1 MKTTVTGLLSLLLP
15 CAALAQSQ
23 DIEYRTDELDKS
35 EEEKV
40 QVEAFFETEWHE
52 FNNLDFRSL
61 DESSD
66 QAILDSDDRNS
77 VPFTG
82 AAVSVSAQIED
93 NLRFVLGASHRGLW
107 GNDQIGSVNN
117 FGGFAYFNAM
127 YIDAETLN
135 GNVNFRIGRQAF
147 SLGGVPSRQEFA
159 LFDIVDQV
167 RVDIELGEKFSLVLI
182 PINVAS
188 IAAQDDA
195 TFIGYIGQ
203 SQLDTFGFRG
213 DRMTRRHGFQLIADE
228 LFGPV
233 SAQVYTFYS
242 DLGSLGSGADIS
254 YSGLLGNFT
263 DNDWVLNAG
272 FRAWGDF
279 TAVKPWLA
287 IDASTGIDR
296 RELVVQDVDT
306 TGFSVNIGTDIET
319 GDEDKGF
326 RGQVAYFDSFGPAY
340 SSDGLQYS
348 HGYVGM
354 KARHAGGTLANRYLG
369 WHPTSYVGMFGVD
382 TTPQDMNR
390 KSGTRVIQ
398 LKAGYDFGRFETKLS
413 GWFFQDTGVSSVD
426 FDTVDTIATPFGY
439 AREEFVAEERLGKVL
454 GEEINL
460 DLTYYTTDTMSV
472 YLNGAV
478 FIPGPFYG
486 IEIARVAGTAL
497 GSNAPAMPW
506 GAYAGTRV
514 RF

>member
-203 SQLDTFGFRG
+203 SQLDT
-213 DRMTRRHGFQLIADE
+213 
-228 LFGPV
+228 
-233 SAQVYTFYS
+233 
-242 DLGSLGSGADIS
+242 
-254 YSGLLGNFT
+254 
-263 DNDWVLNAG
+263 
-272 FRAWGDF
+272 
-279 TAVKPWLA
+279 
-287 IDASTGIDR
+287 
-296 RELVVQDVDT
+296 
-306 TGFSVNIGTDIET
+306 
-319 GDEDKGF
+319 
-326 RGQVAYFDSFGPAY
+326 
-340 SSDGLQYS
+340 
-348 HGYVGM
+348 
-354 KARHAGGTLANRYLG
+354 
-369 WHPTSYVGMFGVD
+369 
-382 TTPQDMNR
+382 
-390 KSGTRVIQ
+390 
-398 LKAGYDFGRFETKLS
+398 
-413 GWFFQDTGVSSVD
+413 
-426 FDTVDTIATPFGY
+426 
-439 AREEFVAEERLGKVL
+439 
-454 GEEINL
+454 
-460 DLTYYTTDTMSV
+460 
-472 YLNGAV
+472 
-478 FIPGPFYG
+478 
-486 IEIARVAGTAL
+486 
-497 GSNAPAMPW
+497 
-506 GAYAGTRV
+506 
-514 RF
+514 

>member
-1 MKTTVTGLLSLLLP
+1 M
-15 CAALAQSQ
+15 
-23 DIEYRTDELDKS
+23 
-35 EEEKV
+35 
-40 QVEAFFETEWHE
+40 
-52 FNNLDFRSL
+52 
-61 DESSD
+61 
-66 QAILDSDDRNS
+66 
-77 VPFTG
+77 
-82 AAVSVSAQIED
+82 
-93 NLRFVLGASHRGLW
+93 
-107 GNDQIGSVNN
+107 
-117 FGGFAYFNAM
+117 
-127 YIDAETLN
+127 
-135 GNVNFRIGRQAF
+135 
-147 SLGGVPSRQEFA
+147 
-159 LFDIVDQV
+159 FDIVDQV
-167 RVDIELGEKFSLVLI
+167 RVDISLGETFSLVLI
-182 PINVAS
+182 PINVSS

-213 DRMTRRHGFQLIADE
+213 DRMTRRHGFQLIANE

-242 DLGSLGSGADIS
+242 DLGSLGSGSDIS

-272 FRAWGDF
+272 FRAWADLS
-279 TAVKPWLA
+279 ALQPWIA

-296 RELVVQDVDT
+296 RELVVQDIDT
-306 TGFSVNIGTDIET
+306 TGIALNIGTDIQT
-319 GDEDKGF
+319 GDDEKGF

-354 KARHAGGTLANRYLG
+354 KGRHAGGTLANRYLG
-369 WHPTSYVGMFGVD
+369 WHPSSYVGMFGVD

-398 LKAGYDFGRFETKLS
+398 LKAGYDFGRLNAKVS

-426 FDTVDTIATPFGY
+426 FPNVDSIATPFGY
-439 AREEFVAEERLGKVL
+439 AREEFAAEQRLGKVL
-454 GEEINL
+454 GEEVNL
-460 DLTYYTTDTMSV
+460 DLTYDATESMSV
-472 YLNGAV
+472 YLNGAG
-478 FIPGPFYG
+478 FIPGPFYATQ
-486 IEIARVAGTAL
+486 IARVAGTAL
-497 GSNAPAMPW
+497 GSDSPAMPW

>member
-1 MKTTVTGLLSLLLP
+1 MKSTVTGLLSLLVP
-15 CAALAQSQ
+15 ISALAQSQ

-35 EEEKV
+35 EEKKV

-61 DESSD
+61 DETSD

-77 VPFTG
+77 IPFTG
-82 AAVSVSAQIED
+82 AAISVSAQIED

-127 YIDAETLN
+127 YIDAEAMNDT
-135 GNVNFRIGRQAF
+135 VRFRVGRQAY
-147 SLGGVPSRQEFA
+147 SLGGIPSRHEYA

-167 RVDIELGEKFSLVLI
+167 RVDIALGETFNLVLI

-213 DRMTRRHGFQLIADE
+213 DRMTRRHGFQLIAND

-233 SAQVYTFYS
+233 NAQVYTFYS

-279 TAVKPWLA
+279 DVVKPWLA

-296 RELVVQDVDT
+296 QELVVQDIDT
-306 TGFSVNIGTDIET
+306 TGMAINVGTEIQT
-319 GDEDKGF
+319 GDGDKGF
-326 RGQVAYFDSFGPAY
+326 RSLIGYFDSFGPAY
-340 SSDGLQYS
+340 SKDGLQYS

-354 KARHAGGTLANRYLG
+354 KARHSGGTLANRYLG

-390 KSGTRVIQ
+390 KSGTRVIH
-398 LKAGYDFGRFETKLS
+398 LNAGYDFGRIETKLS
-413 GWFFQDTGVSSVD
+413 GWFFQDTGVSNVD
-426 FDTVDTIATPFGY
+426 FATVDTLATPFGY
-439 AREEFVAEERLGKVL
+439 AREEFAAEQRLGNVL

-460 DLTYYTTDTMSV
+460 DITYTTSNAMSV
-472 YLNGAV
+472 YVNGAV
-478 FIPGPFYG
+478 FIPGPFYAT
-486 IEIARVAGTAL
+486 EIARVAGTAL
-497 GSNAPAMPW
+497 GSDSPAMPW
-506 GAYAGTRV
+506 GAYAGTKV

>member
-1 MKTTVTGLLSLLLP
+1 
-15 CAALAQSQ
+15 
-23 DIEYRTDELDKS
+23 
-35 EEEKV
+35 
-40 QVEAFFETEWHE
+40 
-52 FNNLDFRSL
+52 
-61 DESSD
+61 
-66 QAILDSDDRNS
+66 
-77 VPFTG
+77 
-82 AAVSVSAQIED
+82 
-93 NLRFVLGASHRGLW
+93 
-107 GNDQIGSVNN
+107 
-117 FGGFAYFNAM
+117 
-127 YIDAETLN
+127 
-135 GNVNFRIGRQAF
+135 
-147 SLGGVPSRQEFA
+147 
-159 LFDIVDQV
+159 
-167 RVDIELGEKFSLVLI
+167 
-182 PINVAS
+182 
-188 IAAQDDA
+188 
-195 TFIGYIGQ
+195 
-203 SQLDTFGFRG
+203 
-213 DRMTRRHGFQLIADE
+213 
-228 LFGPV
+228 
-233 SAQVYTFYS
+233 
-242 DLGSLGSGADIS
+242 
-254 YSGLLGNFT
+254 
-263 DNDWVLNAG
+263 
-272 FRAWGDF
+272 
-279 TAVKPWLA
+279 
-287 IDASTGIDR
+287 
-296 RELVVQDVDT
+296 
-306 TGFSVNIGTDIET
+306 
-319 GDEDKGF
+319 
-326 RGQVAYFDSFGPAY
+326 
-340 SSDGLQYS
+340 
-348 HGYVGM
+348 M